1 MAEKRK
7 SERTMRIGIDPATVD
22 QQAAA
27 TSRPPARGEMHAW
40 RTQHQ
45 KRDTPFYK
53 LLESVYDAVLKAGQ
67 PAVVGWPWTSMLS
80 LIANRKPLSAPS
92 AARLRGASNWRIHA
106 CGECPAPVGRP
117 KGVLELSEVYC
128 TILEIHSCI
137 QDGLAKG
144 VPEVSPCRRAPARL
158 RFSDFQITGLA

>member
-53 LLESVYDAVLKAGQ
+53 LLESVYDAVLITTRAGKIIECNERACEFFQ
-67 PAVVGWPWTSMLS
+67 AEAKKLLGLSVV
-80 LIANRKPLSAPS
+80 
-92 AARLRGASNWRIHA
+92 
-106 CGECPAPVGRP
+106 
-117 KGVLELSEVYC
+117 
-128 TILEIHSCI
+128 
-137 QDGLAKG
+137 
-144 VPEVSPCRRAPARL
+144 
-158 RFSDFQITGLA
+158 